1 MTNEELDKYSAGAR
15 QQAYAEVAKTGGIGV
30 IFALSLH
37 HRHFVKER
45 LRNDQEAR
53 FNISLTK
60 EVSANLKKGQKVQM
74 RDCNG
79 NHFELGK
86 GETREVG
93 FKNASHLYYTY
104 GPEAPVESHR
114 GIVQCAGRANIEQ
127 VKAAKAKK
135 QKQAEDLLAEA
146 KAEKEAAMKALEEAK
161 KLREEI
167 EAAKAAKG

>member
-1 MTNEELDKYSAGAR
+1 MTNEELDKLSAGGR
-15 QQAYAEVAKTGGIGV
+15 QQAYAEVAKTGGIGT
-30 IFALSLH
+30 IFALDLH
-37 HRHFVKER
+37 HRHFIKER

-60 EVSANLKKGQKVQM
+60 QATANLKKGQKVRL
-74 RDCNG
+74 RDCKG
-79 NHFELGK
+79 SAFELGK

-104 GPEAPVESHR
+104 GPQAPVESHR
-114 GIVQCAGRANIEQ
+114 GLIECAGRANVEEINKQ
-127 VKAAKAKK
+127 KAKK

-146 KAEKEAAMKALEEAK
+146 KAEKEEAMKALAEAK
-161 KLREEI
+161 KLKEEI